1 MTKHDCKVLIIDDN
15 QVVRFTLRLSLLKL
29 GFTIIFE
36 SSNGFEAKS
45 VFNAEEIDLVF
56 CDLNMPIE
64 DGFKVLR
71 YLSEKHFDGKII
83 LISSED
89 EDVLSSSF
97 NLAKLYNLDILCS
110 LQKPLSYEKIQN
122 KINYET
128 INKIKKE
135 TSKEKHIEQLSLDA
149 IKKHIENN
157 ELKPYYQPQI
167 DLKTKSLKGVEVLAR
182 IVSQGKLITPD
193 YFIPKAESNN
203 ELINYLTKDI
213 IEKTFIEISENINLF
228 KQITI
233 AINISSKALEN
244 EEFPYWLKS
253 TCDAYKL
260 KRENII
266 CELTETAINNDK
278 SLIDSQMLRLRMLRF
293 KISIDDFGTG
303 YSSISQLHS
312 IPFNEIKIDKIF
324 ISNCIYNNRSS
335 AIAKQIIYLAK
346 SMNITVVAEGVENE
360 EVEKYLRRLGCDVG
374 QGYFYGKPMAINET
388 IKRIKN
394 SNH

>member
-1 MTKHDCKVLIIDDN
+1 M
-15 QVVRFTLRLSLLKL
+15 SLLKI

-36 SSNGFEAKS
+36 SANGLEAKS
-45 VFNAEEIDLVF
+45 VFNAEKIDLVF

-71 YLSEKHFDGKII
+71 YLSEKRFDGKII

-122 KINYET
+122 KINCET
-128 INKIKKE
+128 IHSINKE
-135 TSKEKHIEQLSLDA
+135 TIKENHLEELSLDT
-149 IKKHIENN
+149 IRKHIEND
-157 ELKPYYQPQI
+157 ELKPYYQPQV
-167 DLKTKSLKGVEVLAR
+167 DLKTKSIKGVEVLAR
-182 IVSQGKLITPD
+182 IVSKGKLITPD
-193 YFIPKAESNN
+193 YFIPKAESDK
-203 ELINYLTKDI
+203 ELIITLTKDI
-213 IEKTFIEISENINLF
+213 IEKAFIEISNNINSF
-228 KQITI
+228 KNITI
-233 AINISSKALEN
+233 AINISAKSLEN

-253 TCDAYKL
+253 TCEAYKIT
-260 KRENII
+260 RENII
-266 CELTETAINNDK
+266 CELTETAINKNK
-278 SLIDSQMLRLRMLRF
+278 TLIDSQMLRLRMLKF

-324 ISNCIYNNRSS
+324 ITNCIYNNRSS
-335 AIAKQIIYLAK
+335 VITKQIIYLAK
-346 SMNITVVAEGVENE
+346 AMDITVVAEGIENE
-360 EVEKYLRRLGCDVG
+360 EVEKYLHRLGCDIG